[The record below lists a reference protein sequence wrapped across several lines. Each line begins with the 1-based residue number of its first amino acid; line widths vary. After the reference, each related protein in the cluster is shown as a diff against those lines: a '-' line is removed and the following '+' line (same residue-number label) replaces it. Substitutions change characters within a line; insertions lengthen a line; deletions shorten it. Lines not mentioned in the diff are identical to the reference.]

1 MGYSSLI
8 LFSVSMCTAVFLIK
22 NYREK
27 LVFVVV
33 VVVTSSFNKVM
44 FVE

>member
-33 VVVTSSFNKVM
+33 VVTSSFNKVM